1 MKTVLFLINGL
12 GIENNNSYSIYNN
25 EIMPNLFRLNKSYL
39 SSVLKSNVNN
49 YIDGYRNISLDINEP
64 YSYTIFNESVSNN
77 SFSENATILEIK
89 NKIEERKSKLQ
100 IFCFI
105 DKSPLIVD
113 NLKQF
118 LTKNK

>member
-1 MKTVLFLINGL
+1 MLNYQKR
-12 GIENNNSYSIYNN
+12 GIDMWKI
-25 EIMPNLFRLNKSYL
+25 
-39 SSVLKSNVNN
+39 
-49 YIDGYRNISLDINEP
+49 GNI
-64 YSYTIFNESVSNN
+64 
-77 SFSENATILEIK
+77 EIK

-118 LTKNK
+118 LTTINPLKDKSIFLQPDKHF